1 MVYLRRLTLTVAVVV
16 AVAGTG
22 TAVAGIPVASAAN
35 SSEQQVAAT
44 ETRTIRY
51 GPWTLPAATGHTH
64 DEMGTTG
71 NRLAFNI
78 EKPCANCMVTA
89 IKPNLVYEDGR
100 NANINTGPM
109 LHHAVIGQFGEPDL
123 VCRLGGLGP
132 KRLFSSGNERTP
144 VTLPAGYGMRID
156 SDDRWGM
163 LYDLMNHAHQKKTVY
178 ISIEYTYVT
187 GPAARQLTPVTP
199 MWLDVVSCF
208 NPTFDVPA
216 GDTTR
221 TSRWTSTVSGQIVY
235 MKGHLHHGGRT
246 ITATN
251 LTTGQRIC
259 EVTVVSG
266 GSPEYIDEHGNTEIS
281 SAPPCIGA
289 PIATVR
295 RGDVLAV
302 AARYVADHPH
312 DDVMGIMTG
321 LIAER

>member
-1 MVYLRRLTLTVAVVV
+1 MSLRRLTLAVAAAV
-16 AVAGTG
+16 AVAG
-22 TAVAGIPVASAAN
+22 TAVAGIPVASAADGG
-35 SSEQQVAAT
+35 EPQAAMT

-51 GPWTLPAATGHTH
+51 GPWTIPAATGHTH
-64 DEMGTTG
+64 DEMGGTG

-78 EKPCANCMVTA
+78 EKPCTDCMVTA

-109 LHHAVIGQFGEPDL
+109 LHHAVIGQLGEPDL

-144 VTLPAGYGMRID
+144 VTLPAGYGLRID
-156 SDDRWGM
+156 SGDRWSM
-163 LYDLMNHAHQKKTVY
+163 VYDLMNHAHQERTVY

-187 GPAARQLTPVTP
+187 GPAARRLTPVTP
-199 MWLDVVSCF
+199 MWLDVVSCL

-216 GDTTR
+216 GEVTR
-221 TSRWTSTVSGQIVY
+221 TKRWKSTVSGEIVY
-235 MKGHLHHGGRT
+235 LKGHLHHGGRT
-246 ITATN
+246 ITTTN
-251 LTTGQRIC
+251 ATTGQRLC

-266 GSPEYIDEHGNTEIS
+266 GTPEYIDEHGNKEIS

-289 PIATVR
+289 PVATVR
-295 RGDVLAV
+295 RGDVLEV

-312 DDVMGIMTG
+312 EDVMGIVTG
-321 LIAER
+321 YIAER